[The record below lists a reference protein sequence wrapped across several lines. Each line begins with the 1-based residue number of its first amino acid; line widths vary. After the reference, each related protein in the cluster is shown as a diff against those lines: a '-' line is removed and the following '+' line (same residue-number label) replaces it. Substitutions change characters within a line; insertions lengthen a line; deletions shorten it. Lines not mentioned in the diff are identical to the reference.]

1 MEKQYDESLG
11 AVHTHTHTHT
21 YALNKIIR
29 KKNGITLI
37 ALVITIIVLLIL
49 SGITIQS
56 ITNKGIISNAKRAEL
71 ENKRAQISETLQLR
85 LITEQSNNPF
95 GNSEEIISATRESVI
110 ENIDE
115 IKQLGK
121 DVTVEEIS
129 TEENFEKVDDYFY
142 VVVDDDIYKVE
153 QDGVKFIGKTSEMS
167 PAIRVKAI
175 SAKLNSITVQVAT
188 QRNEGGKLEYYIKK
202 DSDEDYKLSK
212 TITDQNYT
220 YDGLEEDTKYSI
232 KIVAVAKNK
241 KTAEVVVEKNTKKP
255 VADLTEANAKFAY
268 SPSGWT
274 NTNVVATASTDVTG
288 YTIQTSLDGKT
299 WTSTSS
305 QTLTSNG
312 KVYARL
318 WDGEDAGGMLTGN
331 VTAIDKVAPVINTNL
346 NISNVTTKSLT
357 LNITTTDAN
366 SGLGKIIWYYKKSTE
381 SSYKNIEQVYT
392 QLNGKTAGA
401 TTQTTK
407 TYTLDNLSSGT
418 YDVYAEIYDV
428 AGNRTTSTVV
438 NTTLAVIAVNNYNG
452 VYDGSAHTAT
462 LSSNIQGT
470 TFKYGTTNGS
480 YTLSSIPTYTN
491 AGTYTIYWQASK
503 GYVIATGSATVKIEK
518 ANSTISLSAS
528 NGYITVTSNSDGSVS
543 ATSSNT
549 GIANVPVTGRS
560 IRIVPV
566 TNGGSGTFT
575 VSVVVNESTNYKA
588 SSTATQSVTVSSR
601 LITSSIGWYETNGY
615 WSGYFQLSG
624 SSVAWVKDTSTMWH
638 TTGNIALSSGCYYVI
653 GGSGT
658 APRAVLWNN
667 TNQSGYYS
675 AFQTNDGVTISFTG
689 TKYLQMP
696 ILVSGSSGGTP
707 AGYTS
712 YDVRKI
718 TFN

>member
-1 MEKQYDESLG
+1 MERQ
-11 AVHTHTHTHT
+11 
-21 YALNKIIR
+21 R
-29 KKNGITLI
+29 GITIL
-37 ALVITIIVLLIL
+37 ALVITIILLLIL
-49 SGITIQS
+49 SGITIQA
-56 ITNKGIISNAKRAEL
+56 ITNKGIISNTKRAEL
-71 ENKRAQISETLQLR
+71 ENKRGQIAETLQVR

-175 SAKLNSITVQVAT
+175 SAKLNSITVQVDT

-202 DSDEDYKLSK
+202 DSDENYKLSK
-212 TITDQNYT
+212 TTTEQNYT
-220 YDGLEEDTKYSI
+220 YEDLEEETKYSI

-241 KTAEVVVEKNTKKP
+241 KTAEVVIEKNTKRP
-255 VADLTEANAKFAY
+255 VTDLTTANAKFTY

-274 NTNVVATASTDVTG
+274 NTNVVATASTDVKG
-288 YTIQTSLDGKT
+288 FTIQTSKDGKT
-299 WTSTSS
+299 WASTSS

-331 VTAIDKVAPVINTNL
+331 VTAIDKVAPAINTNL

-366 SGLGKIIWYYKKSTE
+366 SGLGKIICYYKKSTE

-428 AGNRTTSTVV
+428 AGNKTTSTVV

-503 GYVIATGSATVKIEK
+503 GYVIATGSATVQIEK

-588 SSTATQSVTVSSR
+588 SSIATQSVTVSSR
-601 LITSSIGWYETNGY
+601 LITSSIGWYTASSY

-624 SSVAWVKDTSTMWH
+624 SSVAWVKDTYSMWH

-653 GGSGT
+653 GGSGG

-675 AFQTNDGVTISFTG
+675 AFQTNGGVTISFTG

-696 ILVSGSSGGTP
+696 ILVSGSSGGIP

>member
-1 MEKQYDESLG
+1 MKKQ
-11 AVHTHTHTHT
+11 
-21 YALNKIIR
+21 K
-29 KKNGITLI
+29 GITLV
-37 ALVITIIVLLIL
+37 ALVITIILLLIL

-56 ITNKGIISNAKRAEL
+56 ITNKGIISNTKRAEL
-71 ENKRAQISETLQLR
+71 ENKRGQIAETLQVR

-220 YDGLEEDTKYSI
+220 YEDLEEDTKYSI

-241 KTAEVVVEKNTKKP
+241 KTAEVVVEKNTKRP
-255 VADLTEANAKFAY
+255 VTDLTTANAKFTY

-381 SSYKNIEQVYT
+381 SSYKNVEQVYT
-392 QLNGKTAGA
+392 QLNGKTAGV

-452 VYDGSAHTAT
+452 VYDGGAHTAT

-503 GYVIATGSATVKIEK
+503 GYVIATGTATVKIEK